1 VGSGVI
7 LEAYQQPNQQGA
19 DMATYKM
26 AIEAN
31 LNVVALK
38 NYTLKFVDVQA
49 ANQFD
54 AIDSLQKVYGSAF
67 IVSLVS
73 IM

>member
-1 VGSGVI
+1 
-7 LEAYQQPNQQGA
+7 
-19 DMATYKM
+19 MATYKM

-73 IM
+73 II

>member
-1 VGSGVI
+1 MWAS
-7 LEAYQQPNQQGA
+7 QQPNQQGA

>member
-1 VGSGVI
+1 VGTGVI
-7 LEAYQQPNQQGA
+7 LEPSQQPNQQGA

-73 IM
+73 II